1 MLEILPCVFYSVS
14 VCQPCPGRGSIIL
27 WFISLWEELM
37 LNEVELSILNLGC
50 QIAPNS
56 ALIIF
61 CIQLCIRD
69 GLGKSL
75 KKKQELNVEN
85 NQLFVPHLLQRKCW
99 EKAEGNLEWRRIN
112 WGCGIQCMRSCQYPE
127 RGLTCARCNGSF
139 LLPLLFSHLHFPNST
154 EELIPF
160 LFCSWRWRWRSWSLE
175 SAPQSRVPSSP
186 RRRLTHSGEQSKGK
200 AGRFSSFQWN

>member
-1 MLEILPCVFYSVS
+1 
-14 VCQPCPGRGSIIL
+14 
-27 WFISLWEELM
+27 M

-112 WGCGIQCMRSCQYPE
+112 
-127 RGLTCARCNGSF
+127 
-139 LLPLLFSHLHFPNST
+139 
-154 EELIPF
+154 
-160 LFCSWRWRWRSWSLE
+160 
-175 SAPQSRVPSSP
+175 
-186 RRRLTHSGEQSKGK
+186 
-200 AGRFSSFQWN
+200 